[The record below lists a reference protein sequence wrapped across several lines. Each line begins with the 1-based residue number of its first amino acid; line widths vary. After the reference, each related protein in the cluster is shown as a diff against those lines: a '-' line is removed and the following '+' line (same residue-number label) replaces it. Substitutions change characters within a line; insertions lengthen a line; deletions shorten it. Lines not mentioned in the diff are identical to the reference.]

1 MKTLKN
7 ISAIVII
14 SCLILGL
21 PVSAG
26 EGGNSQLIQNTFHDS
41 QVQQYYFINCG
52 EECEAVFEQMGM
64 FMGQGISAPAETDDE
79 QEEDDLTDM
88 ETGEDGFEN
97 ENSQTEEEPSEDN
110 LSSEEDSNVNEESDN
125 QTVDEIPSDDDP
137 SDEAGNSGAETEISD
152 EESESPPQESE
163 ENEQENSVV
172 VGYHDLRINEFMPDP
187 ESGADELVEIYNTL
201 ETAVDLTGWVVE
213 EGGGKQT
220 DLSGE
225 IVAGGYVVV
234 ERKYLNNSG
243 DILFLRDA
251 EGTMIDQVTYGN
263 WDDGIIEDNIPAP
276 KKGNTI
282 ILHQGEYKETII
294 SSFGEMNVYTAK
306 QDSSDANQES
316 DNNDQET
323 TDPVDNLQEDEVIE
337 NNQEAEEQ
345 DGVEDDLSD
354 PEEEIQADED
364 QQTVNYDYSDEI
376 AISELLPN
384 PEGSDDSEWIELH
397 NTGETTVNL
406 KGWSLDDGEGGSSP
420 FTVEEDLFIEAGQYL
435 IIDRA
440 MSGLA
445 LNNSGD
451 AVRLMDP
458 DGVIVSEYT
467 YVTCHEGKSW
477 AWINS
482 EWIETMDITPGAEN
496 IVSVQTAEFL
506 DEASD
511 NPEDYDESTY
521 LTVNLQEARN
531 LPLQSKIVTQGQV
544 SVLPGVLGKQIMY
557 VSGSGMQVYFSKALW
572 PELSLGDRISLKG
585 SLSESRGER
594 RILIKETQDIEKISG
609 GELSPPLEISLTQVG
624 EEYEGNLVKV
634 KGEIIEK
641 NGSKLYLLSGS
652 EEAVLKIKKGT
663 EINLASFENGDEI
676 EAVGI
681 VSQYDENYFV
691 LPRRQE
697 DLVNITKQNLPVVG
711 DLAENETIAS
721 EPIKLQARWVLAVL
735 AVGLLFV
742 NAIYAYKNREKLFT
756 LLKLKLNSANSD

>member
-79 QEEDDLTDM
+79 QEEENLTDL
-88 ETGEDGFEN
+88 EIGENPFEN

-110 LSSEEDSNVNEESDN
+110 LPSEEDDNLNQGNEEQDN
-125 QTVDEIPSDDDP
+125 SES
-137 SDEAGNSGAETEISD
+137 
-152 EESESPPQESE
+152 EESESPPQEPEELE
-163 ENEQENSVV
+163 ENEPENSVV

-337 NNQEAEEQ
+337 NNQDAEEQ
-345 DGVEDDLSD
+345 DGAEDDL
-354 PEEEIQADED
+354 PGVEQEEEEVNND

-397 NTGETTVNL
+397 NMGETTVNL

-451 AVRLMDP
+451 ALRLMDP

-756 LLKLKLNSANSD
+756 LLKLKLNSADSD